1 MDELLGEVRRFAAR
15 EVAPLALDRA
25 GSIPPHVLEG
35 LRALGLFGLTL
46 PAQYG
51 GAGLGLTEA
60 CAVVSALAEVDRS
73 VAVTLGLHLGLGT
86 RGLVEYGSA
95 PLKHRTLPE
104 LASGRRIAAFC
115 ATEPGAG
122 SDLSQLATRLSPRAS
137 GFSLTGQKAY
147 VTNGALAGVLTVVA
161 QEPTATGT
169 GRTRLAVVDPGSRGV
184 SIGAEEKKL
193 GLKASSTTPIF
204 FDQVELPAD
213 ALLGEPDA
221 GPAQLAQVLCW
232 GRLLMSA
239 GCVGAARAALGRAVA
254 HVAERRQFKRPL
266 AAQEVVQQRLGAMA
280 ARLFAMRALVSEAAR
295 APTPEA
301 LVALS
306 TSAKL
311 FCSEGAFALCDGALQ
326 LFGGAGY
333 LEDTGLALLLRDT
346 RVTRI
351 FEGANDVLWTHRG
364 ALLATAAPGW
374 GAKTAPG
381 RAQKAAS
388 ALREVLVTE
397 HALRLLG
404 KKEALHR
411 LGVAAM
417 WADASAAAWRA
428 AQTPQTRALAE
439 AVEGQAMDGIALA
452 LKPDT
457 QHCGE
462 ACWSAALAA
471 EWL

>member
-1 MDELLGEVRRFAAR
+1 MTQLLDEVRRFAAR
-15 EVAPLALDRA
+15 EVAPLALDRS

-35 LRALGLFGLTL
+35 LRTLGLFGLTL

-51 GAGLGLTEA
+51 GAALGLPEA

-86 RGLVEYGSA
+86 RGLVEYGGA
-95 PLKHRTLPE
+95 PLKQRYLPA
-104 LASGRRIAAFC
+104 LASGARIAAFC

-122 SDLSQLATRLSPRAS
+122 SDLSLLATRLSPQPN
-137 GFSLTGQKAY
+137 GFSLSGQKAF
-147 VTNGALAGVLTVVA
+147 VTNGALSGVLTVVA
-161 QEPTATGT
+161 QERTETGAA
-169 GRTRLAVVDPGSRGV
+169 RTRLAVVDPAQRGV

-204 FDQVELPAD
+204 FDEVAVPAD
-213 ALLGEPDA
+213 AVLGEPDA
-221 GPAQLAQVLCW
+221 GATQLAQVLCW

-239 GCVGAARAALGRAVA
+239 GCVGAARTAVGRAAA

-266 AAQEVVQQRLGAMA
+266 AAQEVVQQRLGSMS
-280 ARLFAMRALVSEAAR
+280 ARLFAMRALVAEAAR
-295 APTPEA
+295 SNSSEA
-301 LVALS
+301 LIALS

-311 FCSEGAFALCDGALQ
+311 FCSESAFSLCDSALQ

-364 ALLATAAPGW
+364 AIFATAAPEW
-374 GAKTAPG
+374 GAKAAPG
-381 RAQKAAS
+381 SAQKAAL

-397 HALRLLG
+397 HGLRLLG

-417 WADASAAAWRA
+417 WADVAAATWRA
-428 AQTPQTRALAE
+428 AQTKETRALAASME
-439 AVEGQAMDGIALA
+439 AQALDGIALA
-452 LKPDT
+452 LRPEAQT
-457 QHCGE
+457 CGE
-462 ACWSAALAA
+462 SCWAAALDA